1 MTVREKQCTRCNET
15 KPINE
20 FKRRLTIAQSR
31 AMLRNP
37 NIKTNYI
44 TTSKRCKA
52 CQAELKRHRPLSTK
66 EIRTKISTGDLHK
79 TIGEAMLE
87 ERRKAIPETRSRVMK
102 EYWAKKKTEWVT
114 PLKAKIQR
122 QVAKYKNRYQAYRR
136 NLEKSNEAGKPST
149 TAQHAKLIQ
158 HSWNYKEAQRVRDE
172 VFKQIDKGKR
182 YEPLFHIQT
191 LIKPMKY
198 NQGENDEAL

>member
-37 NIKTNYI
+37 KINKAYV
-44 TTSKRCKA
+44 TTSTNCASCRKENKR
-52 CQAELKRHRPLSTK
+52 RTPLSTK

-149 TAQHAKLIQ
+149 TTQHAKLIQ

-172 VFKQIDKGKR
+172 VFKKIDQGTK
-182 YEPLFHIQT
+182 YPSTFHIQT

>member
-1 MTVREKQCTRCNET
+1 MTVKQKQCTRCNET

-37 NIKTNYI
+37 KINKAYV

-52 CQAELKRHRPLSTK
+52 CQAELKRHTPLSTK
-66 EIRTKISTGDLHK
+66 EIRSKITTGDIHK

-102 EYWAKKKTEWVT
+102 EYWEKKKTAWVK
-114 PLKAKIQR
+114 PLKENLQK
-122 QVAKYKNRYQAYRR
+122 QVATYRNRYYSYR
-136 NLEKSNEAGKPST
+136 NALEKQIKDGKDT
-149 TAQHAKLIQ
+149 TQAQHAMLVQ
-158 HSWNYKEAQRVRDE
+158 HGWNHQEAKRVRNFLMDRAQSGHF
-172 VFKQIDKGKR
+172 VDPTTK
-182 YEPLFHIQT
+182 IQT

-198 NQGENDEAL
+198 NQGEEA